1 MNPEQ
6 PNQPGGQPRQI
17 NLQQMAQQLMGGLQR
32 HYDMLSFNLA
42 AHDCV
47 TEEAYNTRTHATKM
61 MPAPPAHQNFEQMQ
75 AFAADIMMRN
85 VLGDMINLCIAGLNN
100 FHMFLAAIKTQK
112 DFGQTP
118 EGQQNMQQAQQAF
131 AQAQVDAKFNTLEEN
146 YGILCELEDT
156 IISIGFAIQAMMQ
169 HSGIIQ
175 QAHLDDSGELA
186 FDLKTVEILQAP
198 AEGQPGQARL
208 VDQRKVLREGEK
220 VYFSKDELQ
229 QLVLTVGSFLDTLF
243 KSVGRYAQE
252 NAPQQ
257 PGS

>member
-32 HYDMLSFNLA
+32 HYDMLAFNLA
-42 AHDCV
+42 SQECV
-47 TEEAYNTRTHATKM
+47 TEEAYNTRSQATKM
-61 MPAPPAHQNFEQMQ
+61 LPVPQAHQNFEQMQ

-85 VLGDMINLCIAGLNN
+85 VLGDMINLCVAGLNN
-100 FHMFLAAIKTQK
+100 FHMFLAAIKAQK
-112 DFGQTP
+112 DHGQTP
-118 EGQQNMQQAQQAF
+118 EAQQQVQKAQQAF
-131 AQAQVDAKFNTLEEN
+131 AQAQVDAKFNTLEEE

-169 HSGIIQ
+169 HQGMIQ
-175 QAHLDDSGELA
+175 PAHLDDQGELA
-186 FDLKTVEILQAP
+186 FDLKTVEILTQP

-208 VDQRKVLREGEK
+208 VDQRKVLRQGEK

-229 QLVLTVGSFLDTLF
+229 LIILTVGSFLDALF

>member
-42 AHDCV
+42 AHDCI

-100 FHMFLAAIKTQK
+100 YHMFLAAIKAQK
-112 DFGQTP
+112 DHGQTP
-118 EGQQNMQQAQQAF
+118 EAQQQVQQAQQAF

-169 HSGIIQ
+169 HQGVIQ
-175 QAHLDDSGELA
+175 QAHLDDQGELG
-186 FDLKTVEILQAP
+186 FDLKTVEIMQQP

-220 VYFSKDELQ
+220 VNFSKDELQ